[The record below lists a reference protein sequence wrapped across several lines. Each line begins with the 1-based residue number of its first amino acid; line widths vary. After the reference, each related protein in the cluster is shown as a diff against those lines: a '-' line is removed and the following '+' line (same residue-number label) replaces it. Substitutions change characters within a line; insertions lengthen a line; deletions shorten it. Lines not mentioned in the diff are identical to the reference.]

1 MPRGFPP
8 LATPGARLLVL
19 GSLPGRRSLEAGE
32 YYAQPQNAF
41 WRIMGELFDAPPTLP
56 YAERVARLTG
66 NRVAVWD
73 VLARAERA
81 GSLDAAIVRSSAIT
95 NPLGEFLAAQP
106 RIRMIAFNGTTA
118 AALYERRI
126 LPELAEALA
135 AIPRVTLPST
145 SPAHATLGFAE
156 KLARWSVLRQPLEG
170 RRAGVARRG

>member
-32 YYAQPQNAF
+32 YYAQPQNSF

-56 YAERVARLTG
+56 YAERVARLTASG
-66 NRVAVWD
+66 VAVWD
-73 VLARAERA
+73 VLAQAERA

-106 RIRMIAFNGTTA
+106 HIGMIAFNGATA
-118 AALYERRI
+118 AALYARQV
-126 LPELAEALA
+126 LPGLAEAIA

-145 SPAHATLGFAE
+145 SPAHAALGFAE
-156 KLARWSVLRQPLEG
+156 KLARWSILRQALQG
-170 RRAGVARRG
+170 RRAVEPARG